1 MVKRFIK
8 YYKNHKKLFALD
20 IFCAFGIAALDLV
33 FPMITRQVMNDID
46 SGIDITYIRTLG
58 IFTAI
63 LIGLYVV
70 KYVFNYIV
78 NYWGHVVGVRMQYD
92 MRKDVFKHLQT
103 LPIKYFDDNKTGQIM
118 SRIVNDLMQVSELA
132 HHGPEDLFISLVMF
146 IGSFILLCTINVKLT
161 LIVFAFLPVLLYF
174 AAKKRVKMAKAFKEV
189 RKKIANVNAQLENSI
204 AGVRVSKSFTNEE
217 YEVEKF
223 SEGNEKFKNARTYAY
238 KYMAEFASGVR
249 FITDVLNVVVIF
261 AGGIFLIK
269 GEINVPDLA
278 TYLIF
283 IGLFMQPIRR
293 LTGFV
298 EQYQSGMAGFE
309 RFIELMDIEPEV
321 KDRENAVELENAAGD
336 IEFKNVSF
344 QYDDNKSILSDLSL
358 KIKHGE
364 TLAMVGP
371 SGGGKTTIC
380 QLLPRFYEINQ
391 GDITVDNVNIHD
403 MKLKSLRQ
411 NIGVVQQDIFLF
423 TGTIKEN
430 ILYGRPD
437 ATDEEI
443 IEAAKKANI
452 HEFIMTLSDGYNTY
466 VGERGVKLSGGQ
478 KQRISIARVFLKN
491 PPILIL
497 DEATSALDNESEAII
512 QKSLEEL
519 SKGRTAIIV
528 AHRLSTIK
536 NADNI
541 IVITSEGIEEKGTH
555 EELMCKEGIYTRL
568 YNAQFKGFIP
578 DEI

>member
-1 MVKRFIK
+1 MVKRFVK
-8 YYKNHKKLFALD
+8 YYKNHMGLFIIDL
-20 IFCAFGIAALDLV
+20 ICAFGIAALDLV
-33 FPMITRQVMNDID
+33 FPMITRRVMYDID
-46 SGIDITYIRTLG
+46 AGIDSSYIKTLA

-63 LIGLYVV
+63 LIGLYAV

-103 LPIKYFDDNKTGQIM
+103 LPVKYFDDNKTGQIM
-118 SRIVNDLMQVSELA
+118 SRIVNDLMEVSELA

-161 LIVFAFLPVLLYF
+161 IIVFAFLPVLLYF
-174 AAKKRVKMAKAFKEV
+174 AAKKRVKMAKAFKDV

-217 YEVEKF
+217 YEIEKF

-249 FITDVLNVVVIF
+249 FITDILNVVVIF
-261 AGGIFLIK
+261 AGGIFLVRGDIK
-269 GEINVPDLA
+269 VPDLA

-293 LTGFV
+293 LTGFI

-309 RFIELMDIEPEV
+309 RFTELMDIEPEV
-321 KDRENAVELENAAGD
+321 KDRENAVELENVAGD

-380 QLLPRFYEINQ
+380 QLMPRFYEINQ
-391 GDITVDNVNIHD
+391 GEITVDNVNIHD
-403 MKLKSLRQ
+403 VKLKSLRQ
-411 NIGVVQQDIFLF
+411 NIGVVQQDVFLF

-430 ILYGRPD
+430 VLYGRPD

-452 HEFIMTLSDGYNTY
+452 HEFIMTLNDGYNTY

-555 EELMCKEGIYTRL
+555 DELMSKEGIYTRL